1 VRGSVAATLS
11 DARPD
16 GKSTGSYTLGTKPI
30 GGGPQATG
38 VNYQRRRPT
47 GETLLHGSA
56 VVAGERLRAKE
67 YIFAWLNERLP
78 DLDVVSRID
87 VEEGELAVDFD
98 GRKGSTASANST
110 SWSWPM

>member
-1 VRGSVAATLS
+1 
-11 DARPD
+11 
-16 GKSTGSYTLGTKPI
+16 
-30 GGGPQATG
+30 
-38 VNYQRRRPT
+38 
-47 GETLLHGSA
+47 LHGSA
-56 VVAGERLRAKE
+56 VVAGERLTAKE

-78 DLDVVSRID
+78 DLGVVSRID